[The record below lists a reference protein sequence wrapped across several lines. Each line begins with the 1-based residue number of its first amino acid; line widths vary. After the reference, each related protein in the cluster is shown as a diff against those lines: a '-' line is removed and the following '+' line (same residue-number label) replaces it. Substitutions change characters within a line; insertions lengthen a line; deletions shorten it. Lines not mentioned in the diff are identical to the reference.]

1 MNTSEANVSVQ
12 GPVVDG
18 AILIGTVI
26 RPFIDQ
32 NKLRGAI
39 LSFAGREE
47 TALLHIRQIKG
58 EEPEKRLSGFCLG
71 DEIKVKIIVNGPACA
86 PKIWASEKALEPTLL
101 ERLNAVIKSKC
112 VVRGRVAN
120 VCKGGL
126 FVDLIDGP
134 IKGERGLI
142 HNANLYQKGAELAS
156 LCKLLQ
162 PNSEVLVQVLGASFA
177 NALDIDLVLYTAE
190 RMSTLIC
197 CSSQEDS
204 ASCNK
209 WNRF

>member
-1 MNTSEANVSVQ
+1 MNTSEANVGVQ
-12 GPVVDG
+12 GQFDG

-47 TALLHIRQIKG
+47 TALLHIKQIKG
-58 EEPEKRLSGFCLG
+58 EEPEKRLSGFRLG
-71 DEIKVKIIVNGPACA
+71 DEIEVKIIVNGPATA

-101 ERLNAVIKSKC
+101 QRLNAVIKSKC
-112 VVRGRVAN
+112 VVTGRVVD
-120 VCKGGL
+120 VCDDGL

-142 HNANLYQKGAELAS
+142 HNSNLYQKGAELAS
-156 LCKLLQ
+156 LCKMFQ
-162 PNSEVLVQVLGASFA
+162 PNSEVFVQVLGATFDSG
-177 NALDIDLVLYTAE
+177 LDIDLVLA
-190 RMSTLIC
+190 
-197 CSSQEDS
+197 QQN
-204 ASCNK
+204 A
-209 WNRF
+209 